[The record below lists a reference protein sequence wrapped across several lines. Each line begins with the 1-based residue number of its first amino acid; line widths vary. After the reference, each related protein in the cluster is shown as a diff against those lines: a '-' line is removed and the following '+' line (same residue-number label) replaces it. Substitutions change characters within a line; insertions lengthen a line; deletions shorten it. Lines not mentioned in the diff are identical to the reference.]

1 MYTFNIYIYIYIY
14 TARTGAYVQLY
25 KPFQGGKRLVDIVI
39 YILVNGER
47 RRGLGS

>member
-1 MYTFNIYIYIYIY
+1 M
-14 TARTGAYVQLY
+14 GAHVQLY

-47 RRGLGS
+47 RRVRFLVCVRESLLVKDA